1 MVSKIPINMI
11 NVFFELKGS
20 EKTMS
25 TEKMIPQKPVF
36 EVLCAIQGS
45 LGEEN
50 QKVFAK
56 ASMSLGKTWGKSTPQ
71 AKDVDDLMKKIAD
84 YLQNEIKLAQNITV
98 EKQGQE
104 FIVKNRGCY
113 ICHGK
118 LVKERYGIT
127 PACALSMFPVG
138 ALSENL
144 KVRNVR
150 LKEIRKPGPVGD
162 CDWVYEIAK
171 STTA

>member
-1 MVSKIPINMI
+1 M
-11 NVFFELKGS
+11 S
-20 EKTMS
+20 E
-25 TEKMIPQKPVF
+25 EKMIPQKPVL
-36 EVLCAIQGS
+36 EVLCAIQGA

-56 ASMSLGKTWGKSTPQ
+56 ASMAMGKAWGKTIPAAENPDALMSQ
-71 AKDVDDLMKKIAD
+71 IAKYLRDDL
-84 YLQNEIKLAQNITV
+84 KLAQSITV

-104 FIVKNRGCY
+104 YIMKNRGCY

-118 LVKERYGIT
+118 MVKEKFDIK
-127 PACALSMFPVG
+127 PACAMSMFPVG

-150 LKEIRKPGPVGD
+150 LKEIRKPGPMGD
-162 CDWVYEIAK
+162 CDWVYEIAN
-171 STTA
+171 